1 MTEAEIH
8 RRPGEFRAALEFT
21 AAETGFSS
29 RLIEK
34 DYWCSLILRELFLVE
49 SLPLVFKGGTLLSKG
64 YADFDRLS
72 EDLDFT
78 LPTPAAMARSARSA
92 RAAAVEIEIDRTVRA
107 LGLRWG
113 GPWTGHNQSSQHVGR
128 LEYRSISGTSESIL
142 IEVGQR
148 EELLRDAAVAELR
161 TLLMNPVHREAAL
174 PPIAARALS
183 RPEAYAEKVR
193 AALTRREPAIRDLYD
208 FWRGLQG
215 GFIPQDDP
223 DWLTLTRRKCQGL
236 DLADACSD
244 NRFEQFRRGLATDLL
259 PVLKSGTIDSFPFLE
274 AWNRLRELHAKLLG

>member
-34 DYWCSLILRELFLVE
+34 DYWCSLILRELFRIE
-49 SLPLVFKGGTLLSKG
+49 SLPLVFKGGTLLSKAFVG
-64 YADFDRLS
+64 FDRLS

-78 LPTPAAMARSARSA
+78 LPTPATMTRSARSA
-92 RAAAVEIEIDRTVRA
+92 RAAAVEVEIDRTVRA

-113 GPWTGHNQSSQHVGR
+113 EPWTGHNQSSQHIGR

-142 IEVGQR
+142 VEVGQR
-148 EELLRDAAVAELR
+148 EELLRDAAVAELH
-161 TLLMNPVHREAAL
+161 TLLMNPVHREPAL
-174 PPIAARALS
+174 PPISARALS

-208 FWRGLQG
+208 FWRGLEG
-215 GFIPQDDP
+215 GLIPQDDAG
-223 DWLTLTRRKCQGL
+223 WLGLTRRKCQGL
-236 DLADACSD
+236 ELADACSD

-259 PVLKSGTIDSFPFLE
+259 PVLRSGTIDSFPFLE
-274 AWNRLRELHAKLLG
+274 AWNRLRELHTLLG